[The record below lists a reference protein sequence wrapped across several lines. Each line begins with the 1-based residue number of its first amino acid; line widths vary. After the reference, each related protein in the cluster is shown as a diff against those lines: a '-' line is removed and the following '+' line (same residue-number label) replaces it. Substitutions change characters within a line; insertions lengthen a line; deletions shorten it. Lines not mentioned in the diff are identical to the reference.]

1 MISISIEQIYKLK
14 EIIAKYKN
22 LECVECAQAIQDYL
36 VSQRISGKRLKLY
49 TGSGIGRDSYI
60 YDESVSRDAISI
72 KGRHQGII
80 IIIDGVEMIFDN
92 HHPDGITRNQW
103 LANLLFYNKLYN
115 GQQFQIT
122 EEPF

>member
-49 TGSGIGRDSYI
+49 TGSAIGRDSYI
-60 YDESVSRDAISI
+60 YDESVSGDAISI
-72 KGRHQGII
+72 NGRHQGIM
-80 IIIDGVEMIFDN
+80 IIIDAVEIIFDN
-92 HHPDGITRNQW
+92 HHPDGIISKSMVSQLTV
-103 LANLLFYNKLYN
+103 L
-115 GQQFQIT
+115 
-122 EEPF
+122 

>member
-1 MISISIEQIYKLK
+1 LISISIEQIYNLK

-36 VSQRISGKRLKLY
+36 VSQKIPGKRIKLY
-49 TGSGIGRDSYI
+49 TGAAIGRDSYI
-60 YDESVSRDAISI
+60 YDESVSGDAISI
-72 KGRHQGII
+72 NGRHQGIM

-92 HHPDGITRNQW
+92 HHPDGITKNQW

-115 GQQFQIT
+115 GKQFQIT
-122 EEPF
+122 EETF